1 MLLINLFAALVQ
13 LVQTA
18 LTLYQILHPQPV
30 RSSWFGSILVSGM
43 LCSVVDSD
51 YTHRG
56 SYPIQAD
63 AVEHIVV

>member
-43 LCSVVDSD
+43 LVLRRRFGLHTSGLLPDP
-51 YTHRG
+51 G
-56 SYPIQAD
+56 
-63 AVEHIVV
+63 